1 MTWKKTL
8 IRNLLFAVLCMAAVF
23 CCTGCFTSTI
33 LLDTEFGSRST
44 YFGVTTYTMSPDR
57 REIIATS
64 TKTTNFR
71 YLLSMSLNRPEFISP
86 KTLWS
91 WRSTWEERIPLD
103 SMPECLMRCFLIA
116 EPDPDAQQ
124 YWYHSR
130 GGYEMETDGLPLG
143 PDEIL
148 HLRVRPEE
156 MGILSRPFWVRLTP
170 REDERSEADGTA
182 LAGQETPQDEEDVPL
197 EKKPE
202 DDLRIMF
209 PVGIYGNMYVLLTV
223 VPREPRPNP
232 VRAWADKGRP
242 APLRLREYAESM
254 WDVRESKRYLYP
266 FREGQEEILLTEY
279 ERLIRVRPLAPDT
292 ILWKTLW
299 LPSAIV
305 ADTLL
310 MPYYIV
316 AGTGALLLIMTVGS
330 AIQ

>member
-1 MTWKKTL
+1 
-8 IRNLLFAVLCMAAVF
+8 
-23 CCTGCFTSTI
+23 
-33 LLDTEFGSRST
+33 
-44 YFGVTTYTMSPDR
+44 
-57 REIIATS
+57 
-64 TKTTNFR
+64 
-71 YLLSMSLNRPEFISP
+71 
-86 KTLWS
+86 
-91 WRSTWEERIPLD
+91 
-103 SMPECLMRCFLIA
+103 
-116 EPDPDAQQ
+116 
-124 YWYHSR
+124 
-130 GGYEMETDGLPLG
+130 METDGLPLG

-156 MGILSRPFWVRLTP
+156 MNILARPFWVRLTP
-170 REDERSEADGTA
+170 REDERPEADGTA
-182 LAGQETPQDEEDVPL
+182 PTEQESPQNAEAVPS
-197 EKKPE
+197 EPKPE

-232 VRAWADKGRP
+232 VREWADKGRP
-242 APLRLREYAESM
+242 APLRLRESVESM

-279 ERLIRVRPLAPDT
+279 ERLIRVRSLTPDA

-310 MPYYIV
+310 MPYYVV

>member
-1 MTWKKTL
+1 MQARTL
-8 IRNLLFAVLCMAAVF
+8 IRNLLFAVLSMAAVF
-23 CCTGCFTSTI
+23 CCTGCFTSTV

-44 YFGVTTYTMSPDR
+44 YFGATTYTMSPDR

-64 TKTTNFR
+64 TKTTDYR
-71 YLLSMSLNRPEFISP
+71 YLLSLSFNMHEIGP

-91 WRSTWEERIPLD
+91 RRSTWEERIPLD
-103 SMPECLMRCFLIA
+103 PMPECLMRCFLIV
-116 EPDPDAQQ
+116 EPDPEAQQ
-124 YWYHSR
+124 YWFHSR

-156 MGILSRPFWVRLTP
+156 MGILSRPFWVKLTS

-182 LAGQETPQDEEDVPL
+182 PTEQESPQDAETVPP

-223 VPREPRPNP
+223 VPREPHPNP
-232 VRAWADKGRP
+232 VREWAAKGRRP
-242 APLRLREYAESM
+242 PLRLRESVESM

-279 ERLIRVRPLAPDT
+279 ERLIRVRSLTPDA

-310 MPYYIV
+310 MPYYVV